1 LERSRG
7 ELLLLEVLREGRAV
21 ELLRPW
27 ARRLALAES
36 ESWSLMRSSD
46 FLSRSSDLLRSLLC
60 PDGVALESDEVVL
73 FALSLS
79 RSEDVLSPFIF
90 ELSDLLSVAVLDEE
104 ELGVEVELVSWLCA
118 RALGAAS
125 ARARTDNATN
135 IIENLRGLLV

>member
-1 LERSRG
+1 M
-7 ELLLLEVLREGRAV
+7 
-21 ELLRPW
+21 
-27 ARRLALAES
+27 
-36 ESWSLMRSSD
+36 MRSSD
-46 FLSRSSDLLRSLLC
+46 FLVSSALLRSLLC

-104 ELGVEVELVSWLCA
+104 VLGVEVELVSWLCA

-125 ARARTDNATN
+125 ASARTDNAMN
-135 IIENLRGLLV
+135 LIENLRGLCVCKRRLAMRRGNHNARPLARRCADLAS